1 MELIEGDCLEVMKD
15 LSDNSVDFLFCDL
28 PYGQTSCKWDCLIDL
43 DLFWKQVNRVCKQDA
58 VMAFTCSVKFGN
70 TLINSNPKCFRY
82 DLVWVKSAA
91 CGFLNAKKM
100 PMKKHE
106 MVYIFYRKL
115 AKVYTENIALHHTHK
130 FLKATPNSV
139 KTNLYSSKTTEK
151 PRELYRNEGGQYTP
165 PLPNSV
171 IKEENVVVKDTEYE
185 NREIKKRNTIKKEE
199 NYGKEYLKKK
209 ENFRAY
215 NKKLG
220 AKGEESH
227 LYEPPLPNSVIKEEI
242 YGKEYLDKKTDY
254 NERKNGE
261 SRYNPP
267 LPNSVIKEE
276 NVVVKTTFECDGL
289 YGKKD
294 IIKYKNSDGTINKS
308 LNLTRYEPPLPNSIL
323 EIKSE
328 KGKHATQKPVP
339 LMEYLIKYFTRE
351 GETVLDPTMGSGGTG
366 IACKNLNRKFIG
378 IEMDK
383 DIFDVAV
390 ERNK

>member
-1 MELIEGDCLEVMKD
+1 MELINGDCLDVMKD
-15 LSDNSVDFLFCDL
+15 LSDNSIDFLFADL

-43 DLFWKQVNRVCKQDA
+43 DLLWEQVNRVCKQDA

-82 DLVWVKSAA
+82 DLIWVKSAA

-106 MVYIFYRKL
+106 MIYIFYRKL

-130 FLKATPNSV
+130 FLKATENKRKKGGKGCYTNGSKTETVNKYDPPLPTSVIKEEKAVINSVTNNSNKHSEIYNEIEGNIYTSQERKTNVYDPPLPNSV
-139 KTNLYSSKTTEK
+139 IKEEEDVIKTNLYSSKTAEK
-151 PRELYRNEGGQYTP
+151 PRELYRNEGGQYAP

-171 IKEENVVVKDTEYE
+171 IKEENVVVEKRD
-185 NREIKKRNTIKKEE
+185 IK
-199 NYGKEYLKKK
+199 
-209 ENFRAY
+209 
-215 NKKLG
+215 
-220 AKGEESH
+220 
-227 LYEPPLPNSVIKEEI
+227 
-242 YGKEYLDKKTDY
+242 
-254 NERKNGE
+254 
-261 SRYNPP
+261 
-267 LPNSVIKEE
+267 
-276 NVVVKTTFECDGL
+276 GL
-289 YGKKD
+289 YGEEKD
-294 IIKYKNSDGTINKS
+294 KIRFKVNGKLRDSEP
-308 LNLTRYEPPLPNSIL
+308 RYDPPLPNSIL

-378 IEMDK
+378 IEKDK
-383 DIFDVAV
+383 AIFDVAV

>member
-1 MELIEGDCLEVMKD
+1 MKD
-15 LSDNSVDFLFCDL
+15 LSDNSIDFLFADL

-43 DLFWKQVNRVCKQDA
+43 DLFWKQVNRVCKQEA

-70 TLINSNPKCFRY
+70 SLINSNPKCFRY
-82 DLVWVKSAA
+82 DLVWVKSAP

-115 AKVYTENIALHHTHK
+115 PKVYTENIALHHKHK
-130 FLKATPNSV
+130 FLKET
-139 KTNLYSSKTTEK
+139 K
-151 PRELYRNEGGQYTP
+151 
-165 PLPNSV
+165 
-171 IKEENVVVKDTEYE
+171 NVVVKNTEYE

-227 LYEPPLPNSVIKEEI
+227 LYEPPLPNSVIKEELCNYDVNKNA
-242 YGKEYLDKKTDY
+242 YGGGKDGRIKISKNKEDHQQKY
-254 NERKNGE
+254 E
-261 SRYNPP
+261 PP

-276 NVVVKTTFECDGL
+276 NVVVEKRDVEGL
-289 YGKKD
+289 YGEEKD
-294 IIKYKNSDGTINKS
+294 KIRFKVNGKLRDSEP
-308 LNLTRYEPPLPNSIL
+308 RYNPPLPNTIM

-328 KGKHATQKPVP
+328 KGKHATQKPVA
-339 LMEYLIKYFTRE
+339 LMEWLIKYYTRE
-351 GETVLDPTMGSGGTG
+351 GDVVLDPTMGSGGTG

-378 IEMDK
+378 IEK
-383 DIFDVAV
+383 DEEIYKIAV
-390 ERNK
+390 ERNT